1 MWGTIQQTVIQ
12 YNPRQALFFP
22 FLFILFF
29 GPHGR
34 ERKKEKENMVPG
46 KATGTGFRIALS
58 PGSSSG
64 SSVIVIG
71 PGSWMLILFILFS
84 RLIIIIITEKRKKK
98 EKKNS
103 LSTICPDLILVMS
116 ASCTPYIIIRFQTP
130 IRCRD
135 VKYGAPNMQA
145 DPEICL
151 LRTLSIWKRSWPYI
165 LHFVHTIRIVIRLNL
180 YTFIRAYR
188 CHANLLLL
196 SMLTE

>member
-12 YNPRQALFFP
+12 YNPRQALLFP
-22 FLFILFF
+22 FSFIPFLA
-29 GPHGR
+29 PTR
-34 ERKKEKENMVPG
+34 EREKKEKENMVPG

-71 PGSWMLILFILFS
+71 PGSWILILFILFS

-98 EKKNS
+98 EKNS

-165 LHFVHTIRIVIRLNL
+165 LHFVHTISIVIRLNL
-180 YTFIRAYR
+180 YTLIRAYR